1 MRNAITDFIGV
12 EMTIV
17 QAQNLSHRYGKF
29 QALDGVN
36 LEIQQGQCF
45 ALLGPNGAG
54 KTTFV
59 KIMLGLQ
66 SPEAGT
72 LSLFSKLAGTPSA
85 RSNIGYL
92 PEKFSF
98 YPYYKVKDTL
108 AFHAAVAGLS
118 KDETIAAVSTAL
130 SKLKIPELAEKKLS
144 GLSKGQL
151 QRVGLASLLLGDK
164 QLLILDEPFSG
175 LDPIG
180 IKDLK
185 ELLREL
191 KAAGKTLL
199 INSHILSEV
208 EPLCDHFGIL
218 NKGKLLVAGEKNS
231 LLKGKSLEDFFSE
244 IVQ

>member
-1 MRNAITDFIGV
+1 MS
-12 EMTIV
+12 IV
-17 QAQNLSHRYGKF
+17 RAESLSHRYGSH
-29 QALDGVN
+29 QALDNVSF
-36 LEIQQGQCF
+36 EIGEGQCF

-66 SPEAGT
+66 SPAGG
-72 LSLFSKLAGTPSA
+72 SLFLFNEKAGLAKA
-85 RSNIGYL
+85 RSQIGYL

-108 AFHAAVAGLS
+108 EFHAAVSGLS
-118 KDETIAAVSTAL
+118 KEESKDAVVQSLA
-130 SKLKIPELAEKKLS
+130 KLKISELAQKKLS
-144 GLSKGQL
+144 NLSKGQL
-151 QRVGLASLLLGDK
+151 QRVGIASLLVGNK
-164 QLLILDEPFSG
+164 KLLILDEPFSG

-180 IKDLK
+180 IRDLK

-191 KAAGKTLL
+191 KKSQITLF

-218 NKGKLLVAGEKNS
+218 NLGKLLVVGEKND
-231 LLKGKSLEDFFSE
+231 LLKGKSLEDYFSE

>member
-1 MRNAITDFIGV
+1 MS
-12 EMTIV
+12 IV
-17 QAQNLSHRYGKF
+17 QAQNLSHQYGSY
-29 QALDGVN
+29 QALDNVSF
-36 LEIQQGQCF
+36 EIQEGQCF

-66 SPEAGT
+66 NPKSGSLNLFDQKAGIAEAR
-72 LSLFSKLAGTPSA
+72 AQ
-85 RSNIGYL
+85 IGYL

-108 AFHAAVAGLS
+108 EFHAAVSGIS
-118 KDETIAAVSTAL
+118 KSQSGSEIELAMQ
-130 SKLKIPELAEKKLS
+130 KLKITELANKKLS
-144 GLSKGQL
+144 NLSKGQL
-151 QRVGLASLLLGDK
+151 QRVGIASLLLGNK
-164 QLLILDEPFSG
+164 RLLILDEPFSG

-185 ELLREL
+185 DLLREL
-191 KAAGKTLL
+191 KKSNITLF
-199 INSHILSEV
+199 INSHMLSEV

-218 NKGKLLVAGEKNS
+218 NRGQLLVVGEKNQ
-231 LLKGKSLEDFFSE
+231 LLKGKSLEDYFSE

>member
-1 MRNAITDFIGV
+1 
-12 EMTIV
+12 MTIV
-17 QAQNLSHRYGKF
+17 QAQNLSHSYGKF

-36 LEIQQGQCF
+36 LEIGQGQCF

-66 SPEAGT
+66 FPMSGT

-85 RSNIGYL
+85 RSSIGYL

-118 KDETIAAVSTAL
+118 KQESEVAVTEAL
-130 SKLKIPELAEKKLS
+130 GRLKISELAHKKLS

-185 ELLREL
+185 DLLREL
-191 KAAGKTLL
+191 KTLGKTLF

-231 LLKGKSLEDFFSE
+231 LLKGKSLEDYFSE